1 MCGIAGILSFAGN
14 VPDPA
19 RARRMQTALAHRGPD
34 GQGIAELGACTL
46 LHTRLSIIDLLGG
59 QQPMSVPAC
68 DTTAAGSPVAG
79 HTCGSLTLTFNGE
92 IYNHRALRR
101 QLMALGHRFASD
113 HCDTEVLL
121 HGYRE
126 WGTELPK
133 RLHGMFA
140 FAIWDAGQRQLFLC
154 RDRMG
159 KKPLFLRRTQS
170 PRNGELM
177 FASLVS
183 AIVGGLPAGESP
195 RVNPRALLTFLRL
208 GYTDET
214 SLIEGITELPAASWL
229 RVDSDGTATQQRY
242 WQPPPISRSSTSM
255 GALRATR
262 ELLEE
267 AVAARLEADVP
278 LGCFLSGGIDSSL
291 IAALA
296 HRQLLACGH
305 GALKTFCV
313 SMPDIDYD
321 EAAYARR
328 VAEHLGTQHTELT
341 ASPSESLFDDMR
353 RLIAVAGEP
362 TADSSILPTYW
373 LCKAAR
379 REVTVALCGDGGDE
393 LFGGYDRYRAMRLLA
408 RHQWWLR
415 LLPRMLLDSASPR
428 SRRHRLARL
437 VDAARQQGESLQYRS
452 IIHLFSE
459 AQIREL
465 AEPFGPTPSQ
475 NPAAWSPAAGGVPIM
490 LDDWP
495 NEPDPAHAA
504 MRWDLLHYLPFDLLR
519 KMDRASMA
527 VALEVRCPI
536 LDTQVLDLAGHLPTS
551 VLMPGGRP
559 KGLLRQVAAELLPA
573 EIVERPK
580 RGFAVPIGQWFRGPL
595 KSQLMQHILEGELS
609 SLGVNRYA
617 AERMLEEHNR
627 RAADHTHRL
636 FALLMLSLWTA
647 WIKNP
652 TPAPIDDVA
661 IGR

>member
-1 MCGIAGILSFAGN
+1 MCGIAGILNFGGAP
-14 VPDPA
+14 VEPA
-19 RARRMQTALAHRGPD
+19 RAQRMRSAIAHRGPD
-34 GQGIAELGACTL
+34 GQGIAALGPCTL
-46 LHTRLSIIDLLGG
+46 VHTRLSIIDLLGG

-68 DTTAAGSPVAG
+68 TIGTG
-79 HTCGSLTLTFNGE
+79 HNCGSLTLTFNGE

-101 QLMALGHRFASD
+101 QLVALGHCFISD

-140 FAIWDAGQRQLFLC
+140 FAIWDAGHRQLFLC

-159 KKPLFLRRTQS
+159 KKPLYLS
-170 PRNGELM
+170 RNGGELI

-183 AIVGGLPAGESP
+183 AIAAGMPGSQSL
-195 RVNPRALLTFLRL
+195 RVNPQAMLTFLRL
-208 GYTDET
+208 GYSFES
-214 SLIEGITELPAASWL
+214 SLVDGVTELPAATWL
-229 RVDSDGTATQQRY
+229 RVDAAGRSEQKRY

-255 GALRATR
+255 GALKATR

-296 HRQLLACGH
+296 QRQLKERGDAP
-305 GALKTFCV
+305 LKTFCV
-313 SMPDIDYD
+313 SMPDIAYD
-321 EAAYARR
+321 EAAYARC

-341 ASPSESLFDDMR
+341 ASPQETLFDDMR
-353 RLIAVAGEP
+353 RLISVTGEP

-379 REVTVALCGDGGDE
+379 QQVTVALCGDGGDE

-415 LLPRMLLDSASPR
+415 LLPRALMQNASPR
-428 SRRHRLARL
+428 SRRQRLGRL

-452 IIHLFSE
+452 IIHLFTDE
-459 AQIREL
+459 QIREL
-465 AEPFGPTPSQ
+465 AKPFGPQPSRIDA
-475 NPAAWSPAAGGVPIM
+475 PWSPPGAGVPIM

-495 NEPDPAHAA
+495 DEPDPAHAA

-559 KGLLRQVAAELLPA
+559 KGLLRQVAAQLLPA
-573 EIVERPK
+573 NIVERPK

-595 KSQLMQHILEGELS
+595 KSQLMQHILEGGLS

-636 FALLMLSLWTA
+636 FALLMLSLWAA
-647 WIKNP
+647 WVKNP